1 MKNRG
6 KEGTPRK
13 TLGLALGGGSARG
26 LSHIGIL
33 KVLHQHTL
41 FPNYLA
47 GTSMGAV
54 IAALYAAGY
63 TPEQIQSLA
72 KTTDWKTIVDFTVP
86 KAGLIRGQLVENKL
100 RQLLQNKTF
109 AELAIPLRLVA
120 YNLTKK
126 QQVVFSQGDV
136 AKAVR
141 ASISIPGIFTPVR
154 MGSDQYVDGSISN
167 PTPFDVV
174 QSMGA
179 AVVVAVDLFK
189 QEKPSL
195 LQKARRDGLFSDLQ
209 EQFILAEFLNV
220 ENYLFPKRW
229 PHFFRRIGTWGF
241 EKLLSPARFVKRIM
255 GKELPDIAKVM
266 NRSIGCLM
274 NNLAKERLQHADI
287 ALKITPSFGKL
298 HWGDFDEVD
307 AFVAIG
313 EEAMRKEMGKLRG
326 LLQESA

>member
-1 MKNRG
+1 MKKRG
-6 KEGTPRK
+6 KEGTSQK
-13 TLGLALGGGSARG
+13 TFGLALGGGSARG
-26 LSHIGIL
+26 LSHIGVL
-33 KVLHQHTL
+33 KVLHQHKL

-63 TPEQIQSLA
+63 TPEQIQELA
-72 KTTDWKTIVDFTVP
+72 KTTDWHNIVDFTVP

-109 AELAIPLRLVA
+109 AELAIPLQLVA
-120 YNLTKK
+120 YNLTKR

-141 ASISIPGIFTPVR
+141 ASISIPGIFTPLR
-154 MGSDQYVDGSISN
+154 IGNDSYVDGSISN

-174 QSMGA
+174 QKRGA
-179 AVVVAVDLFK
+179 DVVVAIDLFK
-189 QEKPSL
+189 GEKPSRE
-195 LQKARRDGLFSDLQ
+195 QKAQRGGLFSELKK
-209 EQFILAEFLNV
+209 EFILAEFLNV

-241 EKLLSPARFVKRIM
+241 EKLLSPARFLKRLA

-266 NRSIGCLM
+266 NLSIGCLM

-298 HWGDFDEVD
+298 HWSDFDKVD

-313 EEAMRKEMGKLRG
+313 EEAMRKEMKRLRE
-326 LLQESA
+326 LLWG